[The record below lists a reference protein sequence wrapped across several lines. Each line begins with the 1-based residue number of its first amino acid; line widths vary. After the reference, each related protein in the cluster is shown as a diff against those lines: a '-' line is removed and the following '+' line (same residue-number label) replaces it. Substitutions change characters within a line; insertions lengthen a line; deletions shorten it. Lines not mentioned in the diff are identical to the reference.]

1 MRPSSTSTNPNLR
14 EMALL
19 ALMGALMFAL
29 QVAMASIPNVHLT
42 ALLIILTA
50 IFAYLAVMGT
60 VTAQEFLTVFTVVI
74 AFYFGTQAQKKVD
87 GDGR

>member
-1 MRPSSTSTNPNLR
+1 MK
-14 EMALL
+14 EKL
-19 ALMGALMFAL
+19 AKLID
-29 QVAMASIPNVHLT
+29 VKSIVT
-42 ALLIILTA
+42 IILTA

-87 GDGR
+87 GQ